1 MNFSVYWQHADAVS
15 KTLYFILLAMSIATW
30 TIFIL
35 RLLGTRQLK
44 QQAYSQLVQALAQ
57 LKSKLQPLT
66 FEQRK
71 AVAEQALLRQI
82 SAEKSQAEKG
92 VSVLGTIASL
102 APFVGLFGTVWGIF
116 HALVAVGTSGQAGLA
131 QVATPVGE
139 ALIMTGLGLSV
150 AIPAVLAYNICVR
163 FNRGLA
169 HDLQDQAHS
178 LLIDT
183 TLQAQM
189 RVGFDHHHAPK
200 SIRDGG
206 PGAHIGDNNGP
217 TAANSAAAISQL
229 NTRWRAG
236 CASQGRNTR
245 PKPAQVATDSQQ
257 ITPDSAQNHIS
268 RSAWPSPT
276 PTSTLTPDI
285 ATHQAFGFSPWHSAP
300 RHRPDCASALSS
312 SSARTGARAMRAARY
327 SKYPAP
333 AYGKAPPSHGQP
345 RHSCCK
351 PVPDSQ
357 TINT

>member
-44 QQAYSQLVQALAQ
+44 QQAYAQLAQALAT

-150 AIPAVLAYNICVR
+150 AIPAVLAYNVCVR

-183 TLQAQM
+183 MLQQETPIKTETKATQPSL
-189 RVGFDHHHAPK
+189 VG
-200 SIRDGG
+200 G
-206 PGAHIGDNNGP
+206 
-217 TAANSAAAISQL
+217 
-229 NTRWRAG
+229 
-236 CASQGRNTR
+236 
-245 PKPAQVATDSQQ
+245 QV
-257 ITPDSAQNHIS
+257 
-268 RSAWPSPT
+268 
-276 PTSTLTPDI
+276 
-285 ATHQAFGFSPWHSAP
+285 
-300 RHRPDCASALSS
+300 
-312 SSARTGARAMRAARY
+312 
-327 SKYPAP
+327 
-333 AYGKAPPSHGQP
+333 
-345 RHSCCK
+345 
-351 PVPDSQ
+351 
-357 TINT
+357 

>member
-44 QQAYSQLVQALAQ
+44 QQAYNQLVQALAA
-57 LKSKLQPLT
+57 LKSKLQPLS

-116 HALVAVGTSGQAGLA
+116 HALVAVGKSGQAGLA

-139 ALIMTGLGLSV
+139 ALIMTGLGLAV
-150 AIPAVLAYNICVR
+150 AIPAVMAYNICVR

-183 TLQAQM
+183 MLQQETTAKTETKATQQSL
-189 RVGFDHHHAPK
+189 VG
-200 SIRDGG
+200 G
-206 PGAHIGDNNGP
+206 
-217 TAANSAAAISQL
+217 
-229 NTRWRAG
+229 
-236 CASQGRNTR
+236 
-245 PKPAQVATDSQQ
+245 
-257 ITPDSAQNHIS
+257 
-268 RSAWPSPT
+268 
-276 PTSTLTPDI
+276 
-285 ATHQAFGFSPWHSAP
+285 QA
-300 RHRPDCASALSS
+300 
-312 SSARTGARAMRAARY
+312 
-327 SKYPAP
+327 
-333 AYGKAPPSHGQP
+333 
-345 RHSCCK
+345 
-351 PVPDSQ
+351 
-357 TINT
+357 

>member
-44 QQAYSQLVQALAQ
+44 QQAYAQLAQALAT

-139 ALIMTGLGLSV
+139 ALIMTGLGLAV

-183 TLQAQM
+183 MLQQESTTKTEAKATQQSL
-189 RVGFDHHHAPK
+189 VG
-200 SIRDGG
+200 G
-206 PGAHIGDNNGP
+206 
-217 TAANSAAAISQL
+217 
-229 NTRWRAG
+229 
-236 CASQGRNTR
+236 
-245 PKPAQVATDSQQ
+245 
-257 ITPDSAQNHIS
+257 
-268 RSAWPSPT
+268 
-276 PTSTLTPDI
+276 
-285 ATHQAFGFSPWHSAP
+285 QA
-300 RHRPDCASALSS
+300 
-312 SSARTGARAMRAARY
+312 
-327 SKYPAP
+327 
-333 AYGKAPPSHGQP
+333 
-345 RHSCCK
+345 
-351 PVPDSQ
+351 
-357 TINT
+357 

>member
-44 QQAYSQLVQALAQ
+44 QQAYAQLAQALAT

-150 AIPAVLAYNICVR
+150 AIPAVLAYNVCVR

-183 TLQAQM
+183 MLQQETPAKTETKATQQSL
-189 RVGFDHHHAPK
+189 VG
-200 SIRDGG
+200 G
-206 PGAHIGDNNGP
+206 
-217 TAANSAAAISQL
+217 
-229 NTRWRAG
+229 
-236 CASQGRNTR
+236 
-245 PKPAQVATDSQQ
+245 
-257 ITPDSAQNHIS
+257 
-268 RSAWPSPT
+268 
-276 PTSTLTPDI
+276 
-285 ATHQAFGFSPWHSAP
+285 QA
-300 RHRPDCASALSS
+300 
-312 SSARTGARAMRAARY
+312 
-327 SKYPAP
+327 
-333 AYGKAPPSHGQP
+333 
-345 RHSCCK
+345 
-351 PVPDSQ
+351 
-357 TINT
+357 

>member
-1 MNFSVYWQHADAVS
+1 MNFSVYWQHADAIS

-30 TIFIL
+30 TIFVL

-44 QQAYSQLVQALAQ
+44 QQAYAQLAQALAG
-57 LKSKLQPLT
+57 LKAKLQPLT

-183 TLQAQM
+183 MLQQETTAKTETKATQQSL
-189 RVGFDHHHAPK
+189 VG
-200 SIRDGG
+200 G
-206 PGAHIGDNNGP
+206 
-217 TAANSAAAISQL
+217 
-229 NTRWRAG
+229 
-236 CASQGRNTR
+236 
-245 PKPAQVATDSQQ
+245 
-257 ITPDSAQNHIS
+257 
-268 RSAWPSPT
+268 
-276 PTSTLTPDI
+276 
-285 ATHQAFGFSPWHSAP
+285 QA
-300 RHRPDCASALSS
+300 
-312 SSARTGARAMRAARY
+312 
-327 SKYPAP
+327 
-333 AYGKAPPSHGQP
+333 
-345 RHSCCK
+345 
-351 PVPDSQ
+351 
-357 TINT
+357 

>member
-1 MNFSVYWQHADAVS
+1 M
-15 KTLYFILLAMSIATW
+15 AT
-30 TIFIL
+30 
-35 RLLGTRQLK
+35 
-44 QQAYSQLVQALAQ
+44 

-183 TLQAQM
+183 MLQQETPIKTETKATQPSL
-189 RVGFDHHHAPK
+189 VG
-200 SIRDGG
+200 G
-206 PGAHIGDNNGP
+206 
-217 TAANSAAAISQL
+217 
-229 NTRWRAG
+229 
-236 CASQGRNTR
+236 
-245 PKPAQVATDSQQ
+245 
-257 ITPDSAQNHIS
+257 
-268 RSAWPSPT
+268 
-276 PTSTLTPDI
+276 
-285 ATHQAFGFSPWHSAP
+285 QA
-300 RHRPDCASALSS
+300 
-312 SSARTGARAMRAARY
+312 
-327 SKYPAP
+327 
-333 AYGKAPPSHGQP
+333 
-345 RHSCCK
+345 
-351 PVPDSQ
+351 
-357 TINT
+357 

>member
-150 AIPAVLAYNICVR
+150 AIPAVLAYNVCVR

-183 TLQAQM
+183 MLQQETTIKTETKATQQSL
-189 RVGFDHHHAPK
+189 VG
-200 SIRDGG
+200 G
-206 PGAHIGDNNGP
+206 
-217 TAANSAAAISQL
+217 
-229 NTRWRAG
+229 
-236 CASQGRNTR
+236 
-245 PKPAQVATDSQQ
+245 
-257 ITPDSAQNHIS
+257 
-268 RSAWPSPT
+268 
-276 PTSTLTPDI
+276 
-285 ATHQAFGFSPWHSAP
+285 QA
-300 RHRPDCASALSS
+300 
-312 SSARTGARAMRAARY
+312 
-327 SKYPAP
+327 
-333 AYGKAPPSHGQP
+333 
-345 RHSCCK
+345 
-351 PVPDSQ
+351 
-357 TINT
+357 

>member
-15 KTLYFILLAMSIATW
+15 KTLYFILLAMSVATW

-44 QQAYSQLVQALAQ
+44 QQAYSQLVQALAK

-183 TLQAQM
+183 MLQQETTIKTETKATQQSL
-189 RVGFDHHHAPK
+189 VG
-200 SIRDGG
+200 G
-206 PGAHIGDNNGP
+206 
-217 TAANSAAAISQL
+217 
-229 NTRWRAG
+229 
-236 CASQGRNTR
+236 
-245 PKPAQVATDSQQ
+245 
-257 ITPDSAQNHIS
+257 
-268 RSAWPSPT
+268 
-276 PTSTLTPDI
+276 
-285 ATHQAFGFSPWHSAP
+285 QA
-300 RHRPDCASALSS
+300 
-312 SSARTGARAMRAARY
+312 
-327 SKYPAP
+327 
-333 AYGKAPPSHGQP
+333 
-345 RHSCCK
+345 
-351 PVPDSQ
+351 
-357 TINT
+357 